1 MVHIGHLK
9 YYYRDKVPFRFL
21 LELSSLSIICP
32 PYSCAMIAGSDFKDV
47 QGRRELGRAQGQLV
61 DAGPFL
67 HINAKSAKLGEF
79 REYCEVAWQGQ
90 IK

>member
-1 MVHIGHLK
+1 
-9 YYYRDKVPFRFL
+9 
-21 LELSSLSIICP
+21 
-32 PYSCAMIAGSDFKDV
+32 MIAGSDFKDV

-90 IK
+90 IKWETWKWRGIGAKPQENFWG